1 MTEGPT
7 IAGEWP
13 PDLQFALRRLMLRAL
28 PLVEALPRPLG
39 WAGSI
44 DALVM
49 MARDIPPAPVA
60 SRYSELVL
68 RLQLSPVDEMVL
80 IAAASADLDLR
91 FASLWQI
98 VGNRIDA
105 MRPRIHGVL
114 QLAEP
119 DEQAD
124 VLAILDDRHSL
135 RAFGLV
141 TLAPGGDG
149 ALAQQ
154 IVATPALAGI
164 VSGRDIDAMTLGV
177 SHEPAVPARPTGTA
191 ITAALASKSPVAIV
205 IDGPPGSGRGWLA
218 RELAAAA
225 GRELAT
231 VTLDPERAGAQV
243 AAMARTAVIDQLV
256 PCVEL
261 PPGGHLPRAF
271 AGAYHGP
278 WIVIGDGRPALPP
291 AYATIAVTTLRPDV
305 AQRRELW
312 TSAIGDDQVAGELA
326 RRFPLGVGAVFRA
339 ASDGAV
345 RGGEPDMFAQAAR
358 DQLDARSDL
367 AERVRTDRRLDDLVA
382 SPHTRALLEEIIAF
396 ARVRKRVFDDWGF
409 SRRMRGGLK
418 VLFSGP
424 PGTGKTLSA
433 EIIAAELDL
442 DLFRID
448 LSMVV
453 SKWVGETEKNLKQV
467 FDQADAGGGILLF
480 DEADALFGRRTSVN
494 TANDRYANL
503 EINYLLQRLE
513 MHDGIVLL
521 TTNLDGGID
530 EAFRRRLNFRVRFVA
545 PDLEERVELW
555 QLMIPRETPTS
566 DRLDFSR
573 AAEFDMP
580 GGNIKNAALRAAILA
595 ADEGVALAT
604 RHLIAAAEREFTEI
618 GRIAK

>member
-1 MTEGPT
+1 MTDAPG
-7 IAGEWP
+7 IAAEWP

-44 DALVM
+44 DALVA
-49 MARDIPPAPVA
+49 MARDIPPAPAA
-60 SRYSELVL
+60 SRYSDLVH
-68 RLQLSPVDEMVL
+68 RLQLSPVDEMLL

-105 MRPRIHGVL
+105 MRPRVHGVL
-114 QLAEP
+114 QLAAP
-119 DEQAD
+119 DEHAE
-124 VLAILDDRHSL
+124 VLAILEDHHPL

-141 TLAPGGDG
+141 TLEPGGDG

-154 IVATPALAGI
+154 IVATPALVGI
-164 VSGRDIDAMTLGV
+164 VSGRDVDAIALGV
-177 SHEPAVPARPTGTA
+177 TRDTAVPARPISAA
-191 ITAALASKSPVAIV
+191 ITAALASSVSVAIG
-205 IDGPPGSGRGWLA
+205 IDGPLGSGRGWLA
-218 RELAAAA
+218 RELAASA

-231 VTLDPERAGAQV
+231 VTIDAGRAGAQI
-243 AAMARTAVIDQLV
+243 AAITRTAVLDELV
-256 PCVEL
+256 PCIEL
-261 PPGGHLPRAF
+261 PAGTQIPKAF
-271 AGAYHGP
+271 AGAYRGP
-278 WIVIGDGRPALPP
+278 WIVISDGRPTLPSP
-291 AYATIAVTTLRPDV
+291 YATIAVTTFRPDL
-305 AQRRELW
+305 AHRRELW
-312 TSAIGDDQVAGELA
+312 TAAIGDDQVAGELS

-339 ASDGAV
+339 AADGAV

-396 ARVRKRVFDDWGF
+396 ARVRRRVFDDWGF

-480 DEADALFGRRTSVN
+480 DEADALFGRRTSVQS
-494 TANDRYANL
+494 ANDRYANL

-513 MHDGIVLL
+513 VHDGIVLL

-545 PDLEERVELW
+545 PDLEERQQLW
-555 QLMIPRETPTS
+555 QLMIPRETPIS
-566 DRLDFSR
+566 DRLDFAR
-573 AAEFDMP
+573 AAQFDMP